1 MSTTMSKPQPIA
13 PSVLDAIL
21 VAQIAVGWAGET
33 GEEKRLGWWRT
44 DLASEFGGED
54 LFSRLLPTT
63 GAWAVYQGV
72 REAAARLD
80 AELRSQSHDAD
91 ELITLFS
98 FGFAIDE
105 RLEDRFQFLKRSG
118 TTPLKA
124 LPGLASVVTSTWD
137 RDSFEDWAKGH
148 GKVSVEKV
156 PVGRR
161 LRGDLPESVEL
172 MAKNLISALVPLS
185 DEYPMP
191 HYRRS
196 R

>member
-1 MSTTMSKPQPIA
+1 MSTTTRKPQPIA
-13 PSVLDAIL
+13 PSVLDAII
-21 VAQIAVGWAGET
+21 VAQIAVGWAGES

-54 LFSRLLPTT
+54 LFGRLLPTSA
-63 GAWAVYQGV
+63 AWAVYQGV

-98 FGFAIDE
+98 FGFSIDE
-105 RLEDRFQFLKRSG
+105 RLEDRFQFLKRTG
-118 TTPLKA
+118 TAPTEA
-124 LPGLASVVTSTWD
+124 LPGLTTVVTRSWD
-137 RDSFEDWAKGH
+137 RDAFEDWAKGH

-161 LRGDLPESVEL
+161 LRGDVPESVEL
-172 MAKNLISALVPLS
+172 TAKNLIAGLVPLS
-185 DEYPMP
+185 EEYPMP

>member
-1 MSTTMSKPQPIA
+1 MSMTLKKQTPIA

-21 VAQIAVGWAGET
+21 VAQIAVGWAGES

-54 LFSRLLPTT
+54 LFKRLLPSTWS
-63 GAWAVYQGV
+63 WAVLQGV

-80 AELRSQSHDAD
+80 AELRAQSHDAD

-98 FGFAIDE
+98 FGFSLDE
-105 RLEDRFQFLKRSG
+105 RLEDRFQHHKLSG
-118 TTPLKA
+118 VAPAVT
-124 LPGLASVVTSTWD
+124 LPGLASVVSEPWN
-137 RDSFEDWAKGH
+137 RESFEEWTKGH
-148 GKVSVEKV
+148 GKVTVEKL

-161 LRGDLPESVEL
+161 LRGDAPESVDL
-172 MAKNLISALVPLS
+172 LAKNLVAGFAPLS
-185 DEYPMP
+185 NEYPMP